1 MPFLRQS
8 SGKAWHAQSLAAVH
22 RQISVIPIPGLSPMK
37 NLRLEIMDMKKWQ
50 ESRNYRKIR
59 DNSGNIIANMITADG
74 VDVAVTDEV
83 FEA

>member
-1 MPFLRQS
+1 
-8 SGKAWHAQSLAAVH
+8 
-22 RQISVIPIPGLSPMK
+22 MK
-37 NLRLEIMDMKKWQ
+37 NLRLEIMAMKKWQ